1 MISRRTFMLGSGLV
15 AVAPLGSLMHASEYA
30 SERATSVN
38 MLDQPTL
45 DVIQQKY
52 HYASTAILKLA
63 CWDDFL
69 DSDSSNPGACQLVR
83 VSTSWKIV

>member
-1 MISRRTFMLGSGLV
+1 MISRRTFMLGSGLA
-15 AVAPLGSLMHASEYA
+15 AVAPLGSLMHASEYT
-30 SERATSVN
+30 SERATGINLLV
-38 MLDQPTL
+38 DPTL

-52 HYASTAILKLA
+52 PYASTAILKLA

-69 DSDSSNPGACQLVR
+69 DSDSPTSEVCQLVR